1 MSLEDISILK
11 EHLPLNFTSD
21 NPSFRNDLILNI
33 RNILIRIRSSVT
45 SHAKQKKFESYSDVT
60 NNSLKLE
67 NIEFIKWMREIC
79 LESLIPAACYQ
90 RKITVISI
98 LKLVL
103 DAFCRPSSNFVLG
116 KKAMFSEADY
126 KYLKK

>member
-1 MSLEDISILK
+1 
-11 EHLPLNFTSD
+11 
-21 NPSFRNDLILNI
+21 
-33 RNILIRIRSSVT
+33 
-45 SHAKQKKFESYSDVT
+45 
-60 NNSLKLE
+60 
-67 NIEFIKWMREIC
+67 MREIC

-126 KYLKK
+126 KYLKKVCSSSFYLCLLNEIFFNL